1 MSDDSINNNEKK
13 NENEFLSDE
22 DAELLEEDR
31 ERVIADSNQN
41 DGIKHPTVLDP
52 SIELDSH
59 IPDRDYAEFLI
70 DTAKKTVKRE
80 DALVRQIVYTALSKD
95 SDNPLNLAVL
105 AMSSEGKTHAVV
117 ETLKPFEKLDL
128 WKIGSMSPKVIVRQ
142 NGILVDSN
150 NEPIEERIKDLK
162 RAIRKAEEDK
172 DQNEE
177 EKLSDELEQLQ
188 AESKILIDLRG
199 KLFAFLER
207 PREDTWEIFKTT
219 LSHDT
224 WEIEH
229 PYVYDVPGMGFK
241 VKKVVLRGWPACIYC
256 SAKDESK
263 SPLWP
268 EIQSRFL
275 VTATNSVPEKYREG
289 NMLIAQQMSLPKSI
303 QNQIIRSR
311 KDIEI
316 AEKCAMYLSLQI
328 RSILVTRSI
337 FGNPRRLNSLWR
349 NTWGHS

>member
-1 MSDDSINNNEKK
+1 M
-13 NENEFLSDE
+13 
-22 DAELLEEDR
+22 
-31 ERVIADSNQN
+31 
-41 DGIKHPTVLDP
+41 
-52 SIELDSH
+52 
-59 IPDRDYAEFLI
+59 I

-150 NEPIEERIKDLK
+150 NEPIEGRIKDLK

-172 DQNEE
+172 DRNEE

-219 LSHDT
+219 LSHDS
-224 WEIEH
+224 
-229 PYVYDVPGMGFK
+229 
-241 VKKVVLRGWPACIYC
+241 L
-256 SAKDESK
+256 
-263 SPLWP
+263 
-268 EIQSRFL
+268 
-275 VTATNSVPEKYREG
+275 G
-289 NMLIAQQMSLPKSI
+289 N
-303 QNQIIRSR
+303 
-311 KDIEI
+311 
-316 AEKCAMYLSLQI
+316 
-328 RSILVTRSI
+328 
-337 FGNPRRLNSLWR
+337 
-349 NTWGHS
+349 